1 MQFYK
6 SKQNK
11 RFITLADFRQF
22 YRQDKH
28 LKNISYSNIS
38 EVKNILGTGDDPSKD
53 EPNIFEKFFMV
64 ESKEGK

>member
-6 SKQNK
+6 SKQSK
-11 RFITLADFRQF
+11 RFISLADFRQF

-38 EVKNILGTGDDPSKD
+38 EVKTILGAGEDINKD
-53 EPNIFEKFFMV
+53 EPNAFEKFFIN
-64 ESKEGK
+64 K